1 VLTSMNHICAASGN
15 PPRESAATRLGITA
29 IGDYS
34 AWVPSSQPAPSEKE
48 VSPDFQ
54 RQKNV
59 RFQKGLPV
67 GGVTGAKPR
76 AAWVNHGGDLHPRTS
91 SCP

>member
-1 VLTSMNHICAASGN
+1 MRWLPLSTDCLGSTPSSSSRILTH
-15 PPRESAATRLGITA
+15 LTA